1 MSILQKII
9 LAITVVFLAGAAY
22 CENMSVVM
30 VGNKIIL
37 DSDVRVKMSEI
48 NKDYENAL
56 RELVVERMLVFQAE
70 REGME
75 AMSEEVAFETA
86 RIKANFPDEQAF
98 LEGLAKE
105 NLPYE
110 IFVKKVAE
118 NIKSRKL
125 VRKNVSEK
133 IQITMAEITAKMK
146 ELEKASSSSYNVRM
160 KWFEDESSAI
170 AFVSGFDASKES
182 DMSEVIKLSAGDIV
196 PEVLAEIEK
205 LSAGEISRSFKVGE
219 KYLAVLLKDVVQG
232 EKPDDYLLY
241 NRAKIILQNVKFS
254 EEFDK
259 YLKELQGKIPVFY
272 TN

>member
-1 MSILQKII
+1 MSTLQKII
-9 LAITVVFLAGAAY
+9 SATTVVFLAGAAC

-30 VGNKIIL
+30 VGNKVIL
-37 DSDVRVKMSEI
+37 ESDVRAKMGEI

-70 REGME
+70 QEGI
-75 AMSEEVAFETA
+75 AATPEEVAFETA

-105 NLPYE
+105 NLPYD
-110 IFVKKVAE
+110 IFVKKVEE

-125 VRKNVSEK
+125 VRKNITEK
-133 IQITMAEITAKMK
+133 VQITIPEITAKMK
-146 ELEKASSSSYNVRM
+146 ELEEAGSSAYNVRM
-160 KWFEDESSAI
+160 KWFEDEASAE
-170 AFVSGFDASKES
+170 AFFSGFDASKES
-182 DMSEVIKLSAGDIV
+182 DMSEVIKLSAGDIM
-196 PEVLAEIEK
+196 PAVLAEIEK
-205 LSAGEISRSFKVGE
+205 LSAGEISKPFKVGDR
-219 KYLAVLLKDVVQG
+219 YLVVLLKDTVQG

-241 NRAKIILQNVKFS
+241 NRAKIILQNTKFS
-254 EEFDK
+254 QEFDR